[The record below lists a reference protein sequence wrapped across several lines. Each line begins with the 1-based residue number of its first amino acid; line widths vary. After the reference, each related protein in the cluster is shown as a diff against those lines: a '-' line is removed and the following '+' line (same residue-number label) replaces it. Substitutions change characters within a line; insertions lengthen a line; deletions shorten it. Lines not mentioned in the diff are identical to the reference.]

1 MTENLVVSGRR
12 VGAVVELI
20 GSDGERVLLAME
32 VKRSLLVRDLPA
44 VVNQLRAHVAEFTE
58 PEVPTV
64 RW

>member
-1 MTENLVVSGRR
+1 
-12 VGAVVELI
+12 VELI

-44 VVNQLRAHVAEFTE
+44 VVDQLRAHVAEFTE
-58 PEVPTV
+58 LEVPTV